1 MRHKI
6 FGFVYWQVGKWY
18 LRRWM
23 RSNAQKASIGGA
35 IAGAAALA
43 VVGAIV
49 AQRQNDSDS
58 E

>member
-1 MRHKI
+1 M
-6 FGFVYWQVGKWY
+6 
-18 LRRWM
+18 L
-23 RSNAQKASIGGA
+23 SNAQKASIGGA

-43 VVGAIV
+43 IVGAIV